1 MAKET
6 YIGIIK
12 NDECDTQT
20 LVVAE
25 NEDEA
30 MEQVLKKF
38 KTSLRYTKDDVTII
52 RFSDVHGG
60 KSK

>member
-1 MAKET
+1 MGKTT

-25 NEDEA
+25 NEMDA
-30 MEQVLKKF
+30 MEQVLEKF
-38 KTSLRYTKDDVTII
+38 KTSLHYTKDDVTIR

-60 KSK
+60 K

>member
-12 NDECDTQT
+12 NKECDTQT

-25 NEDEA
+25 GESDA
-30 MEQVLKKF
+30 MEQVLEKF
-38 KTSLRYTKDDVTII
+38 ENSLRYTKDDVTIL

-60 KSK
+60 K

>member
-20 LVVAE
+20 LVIAE
-25 NEDEA
+25 NEENA
-30 MEQVLKKF
+30 MEQVLEKF
-38 KTSLRYTKDDVTII
+38 KTSLQYTKDDVTIL
-52 RFSDVHGG
+52 RFSEVHGG
-60 KSK
+60 KSV

>member
-1 MAKET
+1 MTKET

-25 NEDEA
+25 SEA
-30 MEQVLKKF
+30 DAMKQVLEKF
-38 KTSLRYTKDDVTII
+38 KTSLQYTKDDVTIL

-60 KSK
+60 K

>member
-1 MAKET
+1 MGKAT
-6 YIGIIK
+6 SIGIIK

-25 NEDEA
+25 NEIDA
-30 MEQVLKKF
+30 MEQVLEKF
-38 KTSLRYTKDDVTII
+38 KTSLHYTQEDVTIL

-60 KSK
+60 K

>member
-20 LVVAE
+20 LVIAE
-25 NEDEA
+25 NEENA
-30 MEQVLKKF
+30 MEQVLEKF
-38 KTSLRYTKDDVTII
+38 KTSLRYTKDDVAIL
-52 RFSDVHGG
+52 RFSEVHGG
-60 KSK
+60 KSV

>member
-12 NDECDTQT
+12 NEEYDTQT

-25 NEDEA
+25 DESDA
-30 MEQVLKKF
+30 MEQVLEKF
-38 KTSLRYTKDDVTII
+38 GNSLRYTKDDVTIL
-52 RFSDVHGG
+52 RFLDVHGG
-60 KSK
+60 K

>member
-1 MAKET
+1 MGKTT

-20 LVVAE
+20 LVVAK
-25 NEDEA
+25 NEMDA
-30 MEQVLKKF
+30 MEQVLEKF
-38 KTSLRYTKDDVTII
+38 KTSLHCTQDDITIL

-60 KSK
+60 K

>member
-1 MAKET
+1 MT

-20 LVVAE
+20 LVTAE

-30 MEQVLKKF
+30 LTQVLEKF
-38 KTSLRYTKDDVTII
+38 KTSLNYTKDDVTIR

-60 KSK
+60 K

>member
-12 NDECDTQT
+12 NEECDTQT

-25 NEDEA
+25 GESDA
-30 MEQVLKKF
+30 MEQVLEKF
-38 KTSLRYTKDDVTII
+38 ENSLRYTKDDVTIL

-60 KSK
+60 K

>member
-1 MAKET
+1 MEKT
-6 YIGIIK
+6 TFIGIIK

-20 LVVAE
+20 LVTAA
-25 NEDEA
+25 NEIDA
-30 MEQVLKKF
+30 MEQVLEKF

-60 KSK
+60 N

>member
-12 NDECDTQT
+12 NEECDTQT

-25 NEDEA
+25 DESDA
-30 MEQVLKKF
+30 MEQVLEKF
-38 KTSLRYTKDDVTII
+38 GNSLRYTKDDVTIL
-52 RFSDVHGG
+52 RFLDVHGG
-60 KSK
+60 K

>member
-6 YIGIIK
+6 YIGIIM

-25 NEDEA
+25 NEVEA
-30 MEQVLKKF
+30 IEQVLEKF
-38 KTSLRYTKDDVTII
+38 KTSLRYTKDDVTIL

-60 KSK
+60 KSV

>member
-12 NDECDTQT
+12 NDKCDTQT

-25 NEDEA
+25 SEADA
-30 MEQVLKKF
+30 MEQVLEKF
-38 KTSLRYTKDDVTII
+38 KTSLRYTKDDVTIL

-60 KSK
+60 NAK

>member
-12 NDECDTQT
+12 NEESDTQT
-20 LVVAE
+20 LVVA
-25 NEDEA
+25 DSKSDA
-30 MEQVLKKF
+30 MEQVLEKF
-38 KTSLRYTKDDVTII
+38 KNSLRYTKDDVTIL

-60 KSK
+60 K